1 MNLPNSLTLARIFL
15 VPPLVVVLL
24 TRVAN
29 FELWGVLILFGA
41 ALTDWLDGLLAR
53 RRRQITPL
61 GVLLDPIADKLLIS
75 AAFIALVELGLAP
88 AWMVVIIVGRELAV
102 QGLRTIATAEGF
114 SVAVS
119 ELGKAKMVL
128 QVWAASLLLLASRFT
143 DLRLIGTIA
152 LWLVVV
158 FSLWSA
164 ARYSAEFWRQL
175 NARRLERRE
184 GLTILNPQRKEEDV
198 AAH

>member
-1 MNLPNSLTLARIFL
+1 MNLPNSLTLSRIVL

-24 TRVAN
+24 TRVEN

-114 SVAVS
+114 MVAVS
-119 ELGKAKMVL
+119 ELGKAKMAVE
-128 QVWAASLLLLASRFT
+128 VV
-143 DLRLIGTIA
+143 RLTA
-152 LWLVVV
+152 QMTKY
-158 FSLWSA
+158 A
-164 ARYSAEFWRQL
+164 ARLA
-175 NARRLERRE
+175 
-184 GLTILNPQRKEEDV
+184 
-198 AAH
+198 

>member
-1 MNLPNSLTLARIFL
+1 MNLPNSLTLVRIFL

-24 TRVAN
+24 TRVEN

-114 SVAVS
+114 MVAVS

-128 QVWAASLLLLASRFT
+128 QVWAASLLLLSSRFP
-143 DLRLIGTIA
+143 DLRLVGTIA
-152 LWLVVV
+152 LWLMVV

-164 ARYSAEFWRQL
+164 ARYGAEFWRQL
-175 NARRLERRE
+175 NVRLLERR
-184 GLTILNPQRKEEDV
+184 GVLTLLSPQKKEEDV
-198 AAH
+198 AAQ

>member
-128 QVWAASLLLLASRFT
+128 QVWAASLLLLASRFP

>member
-1 MNLPNSLTLARIFL
+1 MNLPNSLTLSRIVL

-24 TRVAN
+24 TRIEN

-128 QVWAASLLLLASRFT
+128 QVWAASLLLLGSRFP

-164 ARYSAEFWRQL
+164 VRYAAEFWRLL
-175 NARRLERRE
+175 NARRLERRG
-184 GLTILNPQRKEEDV
+184 GLTILNPQKKDDV